1 MLDTFL
7 SNVAHML
14 VNGRQADELGQC
26 LEIRRSTGRGAV
38 ISGLVATWQEVR
50 DFVVTAIWI

>member
-1 MLDTFL
+1 MP
-7 SNVAHML
+7 

-38 ISGLVATWQEVR
+38 ISGFVATWQEVR
-50 DFVVTAIWI
+50 DFVVAAIWI